1 MDGFSGVIRMS
12 DDIIVWRILK
22 LMICMA
28 FVGFLLMSII
38 TGSATRSNGD
48 DFDNL
53 NVEMKEGITETLESK
68 GVNIIHI
75 TIISILFLLIWP
87 GYIIGWL
94 VPLTVDTWLFILTGF
109 FFYIMFNLYDAVK
122 DLWKEIKKDEIEKYK
137 KRKNG
142 IN

>member
-28 FVGFLLMSII
+28 VVGFLLMSII

>member
-1 MDGFSGVIRMS
+1 
-12 DDIIVWRILK
+12 
-22 LMICMA
+22 MA
-28 FVGFLLMSII
+28 VVGFLLMSII